1 MYYNSY
7 EQETYRYLKNY
18 IDWGQYRDSLEKEV
32 KELETKLSMDPGPKG
47 TRFGYNGG
55 GSGGWH
61 KDSEEETAALQREED
76 FVELEAKRKDLE
88 VLADRLD
95 RIGRALQELSPM
107 DQAIIMQRTF
117 YGKTWIE
124 IAHMVHMDEKTCRDR
139 FNRKLLRKLAIR
151 VCGPKA
157 DPANRRRKFILL

>member
-7 EQETYRYLKNY
+7 EQEIYRYLKNY

-76 FVELEAKRKDLE
+76 FVELEAKRKDQE

>member
-32 KELETKLSMDPGPKG
+32 KELETKLSIDPGPKG

-76 FVELEAKRKDLE
+76 FSELEAKRKDLE

-151 VCGPKA
+151 VCSPKA

>member
-32 KELETKLSMDPGPKG
+32 KELETKLSIDPGPKG

-61 KDSEEETAALQREED
+61 KDSEEETAVLQREED
-76 FVELEAKRKDLE
+76 FSELEAKRKDLE

>member
-7 EQETYRYLKNY
+7 EQETFRYLKNY

-32 KELETKLSMDPGPKG
+32 KELETKLSIDPGPKG

-76 FVELEAKRKDLE
+76 FAELEAKRKDLE

>member
-7 EQETYRYLKNY
+7 EQEVYRYLKNY
-18 IDWGQYRDSLEKEV
+18 IDWGQYKASLEKEV
-32 KELETKLSMDPGPKG
+32 KELETKLTIVPGPKG

-61 KDSEEETAALQREED
+61 KDSEEETAALQRKED
-76 FVELEAKRKDLE
+76 YTELEAKRKDLE
-88 VLADRLD
+88 VLADRLG
-95 RIGRALQELSPM
+95 RIDRALQELPSM
-107 DQAIIMQRTF
+107 DQTIIMQRTV
-117 YGKTWIE
+117 YGRTWIE

-139 FNRKLLRKLAIR
+139 FNRKLLRRLAIQ
-151 VCGPKA
+151 VCGPNA